1 MPYPLEKIRALLQSA
16 GEEISQINTIIEV
29 TEDSWHI
36 ELDDAITMQI
46 FFDAETGR
54 IELYAELVKPTREQE
69 LSVLQTL
76 LCLQFLREESPHPRI
91 AMDKPDGN
99 LLCLLDLEEQD
110 IEAEKFVASLDY
122 FCTYVLNL
130 CNFIRAYPEQDLS
143 PISPTHLALQV

>member
-1 MPYPLEKIRALLQSA
+1 MSDPLEKIRILLQSA

-29 TEDSWHI
+29 TKDSWHI
-36 ELDDAITMQI
+36 ELDDAATMQI

-54 IELYAELVKPTREQE
+54 IELYAELVKPTQEQE
-69 LSVLQTL
+69 LYVLQTL
-76 LCLQFLREESPHPRI
+76 LCLQFLREESPRPRI

-99 LLCLLDLEEQD
+99 LLCLLDLEERD
-110 IEAEKFVASLDY
+110 MEAEKFVTSLDY

-130 CNFIRAYPEQDLS
+130 CNFIRTYPEQDLS

>member
-1 MPYPLEKIRALLQSA
+1 MSHPLEKIRALLQSA
-16 GEEISQINTIIEV
+16 GKEISQINTIIEV

-36 ELDDAITMQI
+36 ELDDAATMQI

-54 IELYAELVKPTREQE
+54 IELYAELIKPTQEQE

-76 LCLQFLREESPHPRI
+76 LCLQYLQESSPRPRI
-91 AMDKPDGN
+91 AMDKSDGN

-110 IEAEKFVASLDY
+110 MEAEKFVASLDY
-122 FCTYVLNL
+122 FCAYVLNL